1 MCNYEEFRLS
11 DGRILCLADAHGLI
25 ETERDTL

>member
-11 DGRILCLADAHGLI
+11 DGRILCLVYAHGLI

>member
-11 DGRILCLADAHGLI
+11 DGRILRLADAHGLI
-25 ETERDTL
+25 ETERGTL

>member
-11 DGRILCLADAHGLI
+11 DGRILCLVYAHGLI
-25 ETERDTL
+25 EAERDIL